1 MQQYKFKRGFSRDR
15 DRILAVLRECF
26 PVNVEEREG
35 KFMLSYGALNQMQ
48 VWIAE
53 DKLCVET
60 KSNLNADSATI
71 LDTNKRFRVFLE
83 KATGY
88 TAKQRVEL
96 AKKEVIEE

>member
-1 MQQYKFKRGFSRDR
+1 MQQYKFKRGFSSDR
-15 DRILAVLRECF
+15 ERILAILRECF
-26 PVNVEEREG
+26 PVDIEEREG
-35 KFMLSYGALNQMQ
+35 RFTLTYGALNQMQ

-53 DKLCVET
+53 NKLCVET

-88 TAKQRVEL
+88 TAKQRVDL
-96 AKKEVIEE
+96 AKREVIGD